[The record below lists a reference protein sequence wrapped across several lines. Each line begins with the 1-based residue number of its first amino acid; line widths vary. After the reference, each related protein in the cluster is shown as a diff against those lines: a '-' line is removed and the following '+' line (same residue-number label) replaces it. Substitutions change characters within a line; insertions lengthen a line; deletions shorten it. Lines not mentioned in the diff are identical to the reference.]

1 MSDVTKWNVGEIAR
15 ALRDGQL
22 SRGGLSDRTQGSG
35 HRVRGSD
42 GVLGVSGAHAAATTD
57 ASATLKS
64 SNATL
69 NGIIHSG
76 PQAPTINPNSSAQR
90 TAYYRYYPRYY
101 TRHYSRYYGRY

>member
-22 SRGGLSDRTQGSG
+22 SRGGLSDELKVLGIG
-35 HRVRGSD
+35 FGAAM
-42 GVLGVSGAHAAATTD
+42 VLGVSGAHAAATTD